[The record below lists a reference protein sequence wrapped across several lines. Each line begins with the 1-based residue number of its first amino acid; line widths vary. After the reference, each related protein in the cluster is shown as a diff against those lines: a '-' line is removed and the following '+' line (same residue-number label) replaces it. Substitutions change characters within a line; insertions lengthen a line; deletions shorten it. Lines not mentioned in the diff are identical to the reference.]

1 MDPDFWH
8 ERWARDEIGFHR
20 HEYNAHMTA
29 FMHRLALTP
38 GAHVLVPLCGKSL
51 DLEWLLREG
60 YQVTGIEISPRAIEA
75 FFAENALPCERD
87 ETRGV
92 PRYRHGRLSIWCTDF
107 FEFDF
112 SAIDPVDA
120 VYDRASLVAL
130 PRSMRENYASVMLER
145 LPEHAPMLLITLDY
159 PQAEMRGPP
168 FAVTREEVERLYGG
182 HWRIEEIHDEDCL
195 ADEPRMR
202 KKGLSRL
209 HERVYLL
216 NVGHAP

>member
-1 MDPDFWH
+1 MDPEFWH
-8 ERWARDEIGFHR
+8 ERWAHDEIGFHR

-29 FMHRLALTP
+29 FMGRLALPP

-51 DLEWLLREG
+51 DLEWLRDQG
-60 YQVTGIEISPRAIEA
+60 YAVSGIEISRKAVEA
-75 FFAENALPCERD
+75 FFDENGLPFERT
-87 ETRGV
+87 EVRGV
-92 PRYRHGRLSIWCTDF
+92 SCYRHGELAVWCADF
-107 FEFDF
+107 FAFDW
-112 SAIDPVDA
+112 SLLAPVDA

-130 PRSMRENYASVMLER
+130 PHGMREDYARVMLRR
-145 LPEHAPMLLITLDY
+145 LPAHAPMLLITLDY
-159 PQAEMRGPP
+159 PQQEMRGPP
-168 FAVTREEVERLYGG
+168 FAVDRAEVERLYGG

-216 NVGHAP
+216 NVPPAA

>member
-1 MDPDFWH
+1 VDPDFWH
-8 ERWARDEIGFHR
+8 ERWARDEIGFHK

-29 FMHRLALTP
+29 FMHRLGLAP

-51 DLEWLLREG
+51 DLEWLLRRG
-60 YQVTGIEISPRAIEA
+60 YAVTGIEISRKAIEA
-75 FFAENALPCERD
+75 FFRENALPFERS
-87 ETRGV
+87 EQRGMSCY
-92 PRYRHGRLSIWCTDF
+92 RYDRLTVWCTDF
-107 FEFDF
+107 FDFDW
-112 SAIDPVDA
+112 STIDPVDA

-130 PRSMRENYASVMLER
+130 PRGMREDYARVMLRR

-159 PQAEMRGPP
+159 PQREMRGPP
-168 FAVTREEVERLYGG
+168 FAVTRDEVERLYGG

-202 KKGLSRL
+202 RKGLSRL

-216 NVGHAP
+216 NVRDSG